1 MVVSPQTPLHTQGL
15 SRKVTR
21 GWGRVKVTRVL
32 GDLRQKFPAQQKL
45 IRCCIWNYA
54 PVISRPT
61 SSPMSS
67 SPSNYVSRLLPLR
80 MPRVCVA
87 VTGKDPAELIDKAE
101 GLVRDNPFLELRLD
115 YLLRPGLALPKIRL
129 FFEVYP
135 HAVVIATCRRAS
147 SGGKFKGTVAA
158 QLEILNKAAAAG
170 CQLVDIEL
178 QTASKLKPQ
187 QLQKLRSQAALILSF
202 HDFHATKKLDETLA
216 KMEAYPADFYKV
228 VSTATTLYD
237 NVLMM
242 KFLEKQ
248 SDRHSL
254 VGLSMGEQGIISR
267 VLGVRAGSA
276 FTFAAVSPG
285 EQTAPGQVTAQ
296 DLRSVYRIEQVDVAT
311 RVYGVAGD
319 PVSHSLSPIIMNT
332 AMRREN
338 VNAVYLALHAKTLK
352 DLLACVRDIPIHGL
366 SITMPYKETILPHL
380 DNTDSHTSKIGACNT
395 VVRAQ
400 DGKLY
405 GFNTDTAG
413 VVRPLEQ
420 RLALEGARVLVLGA
434 GGAARAAV
442 FGLKERG
449 SEVFILNRSVAAA
462 QKLSRQAKARTVKR
476 PDLKKLSFDV
486 IINATPV
493 GMANDRESPINESE
507 INAKY
512 VFDMVYDPAETRFLK
527 AAKERGAQII
537 PGIEMF
543 VHQAARQFEIWTGKP
558 APWDDMLRVVT
569 IALQERAA
577 KAAAKK

>member
-1 MVVSPQTPLHTQGL
+1 
-15 SRKVTR
+15 
-21 GWGRVKVTRVL
+21 
-32 GDLRQKFPAQQKL
+32 
-45 IRCCIWNYA
+45 
-54 PVISRPT
+54 
-61 SSPMSS
+61 
-67 SPSNYVSRLLPLR
+67 
-80 MPRVCVA
+80 MPRVCLA
-87 VTGKDPAELIDKAE
+87 VTGADPAELVDKAE
-101 GLVRDNPFLELRLD
+101 SLVRDNPFLEFRLD
-115 YLLRPGLALPKIRL
+115 YLPRPGLALPKIKS

-135 HAVVIATCRRAS
+135 HAVVIATCRRAAN
-147 SGGKFKGTVAA
+147 GGKFRGSIAS
-158 QLEILNKAAAAG
+158 QLDLLGKAATAG
-170 CQLVDIEL
+170 CQLVDVEL
-178 QTASKLKPQ
+178 QTAVKVKADH
-187 QLQKLRSQAALILSF
+187 LQKLRSRAALVLSF

-216 KMEAYPADFYKV
+216 KMQAYPVDFYKV
-228 VSTATTLYD
+228 VSTATTLSD
-237 NVLMM
+237 NVTMM

-248 SDRHSL
+248 GDRHSL
-254 VGLSMGEQGIISR
+254 VGLCMGEQGIISR

-276 FTFAAVSPG
+276 FTFAAVSVG
-285 EQTAPGQVTAQ
+285 EQTAPGQVTAL
-296 DLRSVYRIEQVDVAT
+296 DLRNVYRIEQVDVAT

-352 DLLACVRDIPIHGL
+352 DLLTCVREIPIHGL
-366 SITMPYKETILPHL
+366 SITMPYKEAILPHL
-380 DNTDSHTSKIGACNT
+380 DNTDSHTAKIGACNT

-420 RLALEGARVLVLGA
+420 RLTLDGARILVLGA

-449 SEVFILNRSVAAA
+449 CEVFILNRTPAPA
-462 QKLSRQAKARTVKR
+462 QKLARQAKARTIKR
-476 PDLKKLSFDV
+476 PDLRKLAFDV
-486 IINATPV
+486 IVNATPV
-493 GMANDRESPINESE
+493 GMTNTRESPLNENE

-512 VFDMVYDPAETRFLK
+512 VFDMVYDPPETRFLK
-527 AAKERGAQII
+527 AAKARGAQII

-569 IALQERAA
+569 IALQERTA